1 MILFWSIDVTTWNIF
16 APCAAVVGAAWCR
29 ASTWLR
35 WLMHNEAAHDMQEGS
50 SVSSEEDVSR
60 RVVDYLIGKGI
71 AERKQAGLVAEITG
85 LSIIHARRKL
95 SGTHSWSMDE
105 GMSIAAHFGE
115 TLGAIVGHAPEPVGI
130 HEACE
135 VQIGS
140 IWYAGS
146 VCVDAEAVHA
156 RPSDLVALRVGPP
169 AHGISSLKI
178 FCAARANVRVAI
190 LDDDVIVAS
199 SVRDALAG
207 HGFSAQAFFEGDQV
221 HSAIDAFDVF
231 IVDFFLKGEQTAT
244 SLIRAIREAKPDTLI
259 LVLTGRAREGFDDEI
274 AQQIRLYNVQ
284 VHEKP
289 AQMRYLVSAIEGW
302 LDRRW

>member
-1 MILFWSIDVTTWNIF
+1 
-16 APCAAVVGAAWCR
+16 
-29 ASTWLR
+29 
-35 WLMHNEAAHDMQEGS
+35 MHNEAAHDMQEGS
-50 SVSSEEDVSR
+50 SGAAPPEVSR
-60 RVVDYLIGKGI
+60 RVVDYLMGKGI
-71 AERKQAGLVAEITG
+71 AERKHAALVAEITG

-105 GMSIAAHFGE
+105 GISIAAHFGE
-115 TLGAIVGHAPEPVGI
+115 ALGAIVGHAPEAGGV

-140 IWYAGS
+140 IWYAGT
-146 VCVDAEAVHA
+146 VCVDAGVAHA
-156 RPSDLVALRVGPP
+156 HASDLVALRVGSRWRVAPWRLLESMFAGQP
-169 AHGISSLKI
+169 VHGISALKV

-190 LDDDVIVAS
+190 LDDDVVVAS

-207 HGFSAQAFFEGDQV
+207 QGFAAQAFFEGDQV

-244 SLIRAIREAKPDTLI
+244 SLIRAIRAAKPDTLI

-289 AQMRYLVSAIEGW
+289 AQMRYLVSAIDGW
-302 LDRRW
+302 LDRR